1 MSTSIEELS
10 RLHSNLEREVEA
22 DRLATHARLRDIELW
37 KAEMRGSIRTLIW
50 VVGIGLGMPST
61 ILGIIA
67 LLAYGGGQ

>member
-1 MSTSIEELS
+1 MTLSLEELA
-10 RLHSNLEREVEA
+10 RRHVALENDVET
-22 DRLATHARLRDIELW
+22 DRVMTHARIRDIELW

-67 LLAYGGGQ
+67 LITYGG

>member
-1 MSTSIEELS
+1 MSATLDELS
-10 RLHSNLEREVEA
+10 RRHSALERDVED
-22 DRLATHARLRDIELW
+22 DRRATHARIRDIELW

-67 LLAYGGGQ
+67 LLAYRGGQ